1 MTRAVSKTNLPIPPP
16 LLARVPEA
24 SALAAAFDGGARL
37 VTLLGPGGIGKTHLA
52 LHYAR
57 TQVDVYASN
66 GGGGAWFVDL
76 TGVTDAE
83 GLTAAVGEVLGRERR
98 TNVGAALARR
108 GHTLVLLDNAEHV
121 ALLAGELLS
130 SWLGAAP
137 SIRFLLT
144 SRVALGVR
152 AEHVVRL
159 EGLPVP
165 PLHGDDA
172 ALRDSPAVA
181 LFAERALRTGAAP
194 LRTEGEFA
202 AVAEIVRRLDGVPL
216 AIELVAART
225 TALTPHELLAR
236 MTLALVGRD
245 DDDGRHGSM
254 ERVIDESFASLPTDL
269 QSFYVATAVFRGGF
283 FVADAERIIDHPDVL
298 GAVTELV
305 RRSLLRVVETTH
317 EHGRRFAHYE
327 AIREHAGRR
336 LAADPRRASL
346 MRRHK
351 TAFVERARALAERME
366 TGERDAEERVAVD
379 SENMLL
385 AYESAD
391 ARERIALALALE
403 PTLLRTGRIDAAA
416 RLFDGELSSAAAQD
430 DGLALSLAEGRV
442 RAERGDMRGAT
453 AVLEAAQMRFQEASD
468 PVRRGQLLGKLGE
481 LVELRGETRAARA
494 LFDEALSLLTASA
507 ATPSLR
513 SELAEAEV
521 RTDRAHALRRE
532 GDLDA
537 AELDL
542 RRAMAIYRAAR
553 RDERLATTLYELGVL
568 GLFRGDPS
576 ALGRFDEG
584 LALARARGAPA
595 VEAALTTAR
604 GTLLQ
609 EQGDLEVALS
619 LHAHAAALYRNA
631 GHRYGEVSTLY
642 YLAGAYFERGDA
654 AEAAS
659 IVMRALPAA
668 RELGIP
674 RYVALYEG
682 LYAIA
687 LASDAMFRDVA
698 GAKAA
703 LERGDAAAAACAT
716 ETSLSATLAI
726 HRLHVE
732 AIERHD
738 STDEA
743 IARARALAKSHAN
756 DDPRFALRA
765 LMVGGDRPAGTRTA
779 GATPRAKLVVRDG
792 GSTLDVRHGDGS
804 RAVLDL
810 SRRAPLRAIA
820 HFLVERRKTD
830 PGQGCTL
837 DELVAAAWPDERMS
851 PASASNRVYV
861 AIATLRKGGLKELL
875 ESGEGGYAIAPT
887 VTVSA
892 E

>member
-1 MTRAVSKTNLPIPPP
+1 MPPP
-16 LLARVPEA
+16 LLARGPEA

-52 LHYAR
+52 LHYAQ
-57 TQVDVYASN
+57 TEVDVYASN

-76 TGVTDAE
+76 TAVRDAE
-83 GLTAAVGEVLGRERR
+83 GLTAAVGAVLGRGRR
-98 TNVGAALARR
+98 TDVRAALTRR

-130 SWLGAAP
+130 SWLAAAP
-137 SIRFLLT
+137 SIRFLIT
-144 SRVALGVR
+144 SRVALGIGP
-152 AEHVVRL
+152 EHVIRL

-172 ALRDSPAVA
+172 ALGENPSVT
-181 LFAERALRTGAAP
+181 LFVQRALRTGAAP
-194 LRTEGEFA
+194 LGTETELA

-225 TALTPHELLAR
+225 TALAPQELLAR
-236 MTLALVGRD
+236 MTLALVGRED
-245 DDDGRHGSM
+245 DAGRHGSM

-283 FVADAERIIDHPDVL
+283 FVADAERVIDHPDLV
-298 GAVTELV
+298 GALTELV
-305 RRSLLRVVETTH
+305 RRSLLRVVATTH
-317 EHGRRFAHYE
+317 GQGRRFAHYE
-327 AIREHAGRR
+327 TIFEHASRK
-336 LAADPRRASL
+336 LKVDPRSS
-346 MRRHK
+346 
-351 TAFVERARALAERME
+351 ALAERHKSTFARHARACVARMDA
-366 TGERDAEERVAVD
+366 GDGDAEDLVAID
-379 SENMLL
+379 IDNLML

-391 ARERIALALALE
+391 ASERISLALALE
-403 PTLLRTGRIDAAA
+403 PALLRRGRIEAAA
-416 RLFDGELSSAAAQD
+416 KLFSGELARVAVHD
-430 DGLALSLAEGRV
+430 DALALALAEGRV

-453 AVLEAAQMRFQEASD
+453 VVLEGARSRFSD
-468 PVRRGQLLGKLGE
+468 ADDHVHRGRLLGKLGV
-481 LVELRGETRAARA
+481 LIELRGETAAARS
-494 LFDEALSLLTASA
+494 LFDEALQVL
-507 ATPSLR
+507 ATPTPSVR
-513 SELAEAEV
+513 GELAEAEV
-521 RTDRAHALRRE
+521 RVERAHALRRE
-532 GDLDA
+532 GRLEA

-542 RRAMAIYRAAR
+542 RRAMAIYRGAQ
-553 RDERLATTLYELGVL
+553 RDEHLATTLYELGVL

-576 ALGRFDEG
+576 ALGCFDEG
-584 LALARARGAPA
+584 LALARARGAPV

-609 EQGDLEVALS
+609 EQGEPEVALS
-619 LHAHAAALYRNA
+619 LHAHAVVLYRDA
-631 GHRYGEVSTLY
+631 GHRYGEISTLY

-682 LYAIA
+682 LGAIA

-703 LERGDAAAAACAT
+703 LARGDAAAAACAT

-732 AIERHD
+732 ALESRG
-738 STDEA
+738 SAEEA
-743 IARARALAKSHAN
+743 IARARALAESHAN

-765 LMVGGDRPAGTRTA
+765 LRVGTSKPAGSRA
-779 GATPRAKLVVRDG
+779 MPRPKLVVRDG

-820 HFLVERRKTD
+820 HFLIERRKTD

-851 PASASNRVYV
+851 PASAANRVYV
-861 AIATLRKGGLKELL
+861 AIATLRKGGLKDLL
-875 ESGEGGYAIAPT
+875 QSGDGGYAIAPT
-887 VTVSA
+887 VNVSTD
-892 E
+892 